1 VPDLPF
7 TTRLWFAW
15 VCFFRVLFDP
25 AFAARAWR
33 ARAEEPALPPS
44 EPAPVKKLPRK
55 KEKEKET
62 SPAEPAPKAKPAP
75 SAKVARPV
83 AEAKGEEAADAGAG
97 PALQLLALFQREGR
111 LIDFLEQDIA
121 GFADAEIGAAARV
134 VHEGCRKA
142 LRDHTKLQ
150 PVRTEVEG
158 ASLTL
163 AAGYD
168 PAEVKLTGNVQGAA
182 PYKGVL
188 RHRGWR
194 ASSISLPLPIKGH
207 DARVLAP
214 AEVEL

>member
-1 VPDLPF
+1 MPDLPV

-25 AFAARAWR
+25 AFAGRAWR
-33 ARAEEPALPPS
+33 ARSEEPALPPA
-44 EPAPVKKLPRK
+44 EPAPTKKLPRK
-55 KEKEKET
+55 KQA
-62 SPAEPAPKAKPAP
+62 SPAVPAPTTEPTPAAEPAPVAAAP
-75 SAKVARPV
+75 RK
-83 AEAKGEEAADAGAG
+83 EDADAGAG
-97 PALQLLALFQREGR
+97 PALQLLALLQREGR

-121 GFADAEIGAAARV
+121 AFADAEVGAAARV

-142 LRDHTKLQ
+142 LREHTKLQ
-150 PVRTEVEG
+150 PVRAEAEG

-163 AAGYD
+163 PAGYD

-194 ASSISLPLPIKGH
+194 ASSISLPVSMRGH
-207 DARVLAP
+207 DPRVLAP

>member
-1 VPDLPF
+1 MPDLPF

-25 AFAARAWR
+25 AFAGRAFR
-33 ARAEEPALPPS
+33 ARVEEPALPPP
-44 EPAPVKKLPRK
+44 EPAPAKKPPRK
-55 KEKEKET
+55 KERA
-62 SPAEPAPKAKPAP
+62 PVEPAPSPKLAPPA
-75 SAKVARPV
+75 
-83 AEAKGEEAADAGAG
+83 AEAKEDADGGAG

-121 GFADAEIGAAARV
+121 GFPDTEVGAAARV

-142 LRDHTKLQ
+142 LREHTKLEA
-150 PVRTEVEG
+150 VRTESEG
-158 ASLTL
+158 VSITL

-194 ASSISLPLPIKGH
+194 ASSISLPVPMKGH